1 MPLLS
6 EGLPLLLVLPL
17 RLQDLPKLHAGQS
30 VGDVVQRH
38 HLGMPGLR
46 RPEWLRQPVTGQRE
60 EFTMH
65 YEGTIIR
72 PPSEANSILLQITV
86 GCSRNKCTFCGTY
99 VGERFR
105 IKTDDIIL
113 EDIAFAAAHCRRQRR
128 VFLCDGDALIVPQA
142 RLRRI
147 LEAIRV
153 QLPWVT
159 RVGAYANAKSLKLK
173 SLDELK
179 ELHRH
184 GLGIVYMGLETG
196 DDETLRRINKGVDSA
211 QMIVMGRKAREAGFK
226 LSITVI
232 LGIAGRERSQ
242 IHARETGRVLS
253 AIDPDY
259 VGALSLMLIPGTP
272 LYEDWRAGAFT
283 LIEPAEMLAELRTM
297 LAETHLSQ
305 GLFHANHASNYL
317 PIKARLPKDQAA
329 TLKLIDRALAGEI
342 SLKPEF
348 MRAL

>member
-1 MPLLS
+1 
-6 EGLPLLLVLPL
+6 
-17 RLQDLPKLHAGQS
+17 
-30 VGDVVQRH
+30 
-38 HLGMPGLR
+38 
-46 RPEWLRQPVTGQRE
+46 
-60 EFTMH
+60 MH

-86 GCSRNKCTFCGTY
+86 GCSRNRCTFCGTY
-99 VGERFR
+99 AGERFR
-105 IKTDDIIL
+105 IKADKIIM
-113 EDIAFAAAHCRRQRR
+113 EDIAFAAAYCRRQRR
-128 VFLCDGDALIVPQA
+128 VFLCDGDALIVPQQ
-142 RLRRI
+142 RLLRI
-147 LEAIRV
+147 LDAIRV

-173 SLDELK
+173 TAEELQ
-179 ELHRH
+179 ELRRH
-184 GLGIVYMGLETG
+184 GLGMVYMGLETG
-196 DDETLRRINKGVDSA
+196 DDDTLKRINKGADSGM
-211 QMIVMGRKAREAGFK
+211 MIAMGLKAREAGFK

-242 IHARETGRVLS
+242 IHARATGRVLS

-272 LYEDWRAGAFT
+272 LYQDWRSGAFT
-283 LIEPAEMLAELRTM
+283 LIEPPEMLAELRTM
-297 LAETHLSQ
+297 IAETRLSQ

-317 PIKARLPKDQAA
+317 PIRARLPRDQQA
-329 TLKLIDRALAGEI
+329 TLELIDRALAGEV

>member
-1 MPLLS
+1 
-6 EGLPLLLVLPL
+6 
-17 RLQDLPKLHAGQS
+17 
-30 VGDVVQRH
+30 
-38 HLGMPGLR
+38 
-46 RPEWLRQPVTGQRE
+46 
-60 EFTMH
+60 MH

-86 GCSRNKCTFCGTY
+86 GCSRNSCTFCGTY
-99 VGERFR
+99 AGERFR
-105 IKTDDIIL
+105 IKSDNVIL
-113 EDIAFAAAHCRRQRR
+113 EDIAFAAATCRRQRR

-142 RLRRI
+142 RLIRI
-147 LEAIRV
+147 LEAIRSG
-153 QLPWVT
+153 LPWVT
-159 RVGAYANAKSLKLK
+159 RVGAYANAKSLRRK

-179 ELHRH
+179 ELRRL

-196 DDETLRRINKGVDSA
+196 DDETLQAIHKGA
-211 QMIVMGRKAREAGFK
+211 KAGEMIAMGRKAREAGFK
-226 LSITVI
+226 LSVTVL
-232 LGIAGRERSQ
+232 LGIAGRGRSQ
-242 IHARETGRVLS
+242 LHAQETGRVLT

-272 LYEDWRAGAFT
+272 LYEDWQAGVFT
-283 LIEPAEMLAELRTM
+283 LITPAEMLAELRTM

-317 PIKARLPKDQAA
+317 PIKARLPKDKAA
-329 TLKLIDRALAGEI
+329 TLELIDRALAGEV